1 MGDRRTAI
9 ALVIGVAVGALA
21 TVGLV
26 RLLDESDG
34 RDGVDGGDEAAD
46 AERASSYGAPEIHD
60 RELQPAPEGDCTI
73 SGTVSDSEG
82 NPIPGALV
90 RLRLL
95 DSPWPEADV
104 ALETSGGDDGSYEL
118 EGLSED
124 RPLQV
129 WAWAPGK
136 TSTGLGPA
144 RCDGATDPTLEP
156 GGSLTASFTTGD
168 GDPPGRLRVLIAGGA
183 LWPQRSALSA
193 KDGKLALAGLAPG
206 IYALWAEDGER
217 AVVTG
222 KPIEVSAGETTR
234 LEARLEP
241 ASEARVRAVDAEGG
255 DPIPNATVLI
265 APVDSPML
273 RRTGITGKDGT
284 TSLAGLA
291 PGAYTVEAVAPGHL
305 RTAPVALSTEGESVL
320 RMRSG
325 ARVRGTVRDPDGN
338 PVSGAL
344 VEVSQDLGGSAVM
357 VDDGRRDLFLSR
369 MLEAA
374 RHGWPPARPDAEG
387 DALLVGPQRIPLPSG
402 DRQSPGRAV
411 TDRSGSFALDGLPSG
426 RLLISASHPELIM
439 EHPTRVTLPAGGE
452 VDELAVAMRPGTA
465 LSVRTVNE
473 KGYPV
478 REAGISVYSEDGELL
493 AETSSG
499 GDGTADL
506 RGLPAKAR
514 VEALAE
520 GRVPA
525 AARVDGRPGRRIS
538 LELELPLAAESIRG
552 RLVDSRGYGIG
563 EARITARSM
572 ARGSI
577 QVVTAT
583 TEKDGTFTLEGV
595 GECNY
600 HVIAEKDGK
609 VLAQAPKA
617 RFDTEVQLVADDEGG
632 IPFDRLVLPSGPIGP
647 ALREPESKG
656 EGSHAIALSEPSPS
670 VGISGSEYGSVD
682 RLPVTGPPPG
692 KGGLP
697 IQVGGGPGKVVVR
710 SVSAGS
716 RVAVAGLE
724 EGDRILSVDG
734 KKVRTPA
741 QARKAISGPIGSV
754 MMLGIAHGKEK
765 VTLVVQR
772 VRIR

>member
-26 RLLDESDG
+26 QLLDENG
-34 RDGVDGGDEAAD
+34 GQGGVDGGDGV
-46 AERASSYGAPEIHD
+46 AEKPQASSRDAPD
-60 RELQPAPEGDCTI
+60 VYDQELQPAPEGDCNI
-73 SGTVSDSEG
+73 SGTVRDSEG
-82 NPIPGALV
+82 NPIPGAQI

-104 ALETSGGDDGSYEL
+104 ALETASGDDGAYEL

-136 TSTGLGPA
+136 ASSGLGPA

-156 GGSLTASFTTGD
+156 GGSLTASFTTGE

-183 LWPQRSALSA
+183 LWPQRSALTA
-193 KDGKLALAGLAPG
+193 RDGTLALAGLAPG
-206 IYALWAEDGER
+206 IYALWAYDGER

-222 KPIEVSAGETTR
+222 RPSEVAAGETAR

-241 ASEARVRAVDAEGG
+241 ASEAQVRTVDAEGG

-265 APVDSPML
+265 APVDSPVL
-273 RRTGITGKDGT
+273 RRTGVTGKDGS
-284 TSLAGLA
+284 TSFAGLS
-291 PGAYTVEAVAPGHL
+291 PGAYTVEAVAPGYL
-305 RTAPVALSTEGESVL
+305 RTAPVALDPEGESVL
-320 RMRSG
+320 RLRSG

-344 VEVSQDLGGSAVM
+344 VEVSQELGGAAVM

-374 RHGWPPARPDAEG
+374 RHGWPIARPGAEG
-387 DALLVGPQRIPLPSG
+387 DALLVGPQRVPLPAG
-402 DRQSPGRAV
+402 DHESPGRAV
-411 TDRSGSFALDGLPSG
+411 TDESGSFELDGLPSG
-426 RLLISASHPELIM
+426 RLQITASHPELIM
-439 EHPTRVTLPAGGE
+439 ERPTRITLPTGGE
-452 VDELAVAMRPGTA
+452 MKEIAVAMRPGTA
-465 LSVRTVNE
+465 LFVRTVNE

-478 REAGISVYSEDGELL
+478 REAEISVYSEDGELL

-499 GDGTADL
+499 GDGTAEL
-506 RGLPAKAR
+506 RGLPGSAR

-525 AARVDGRPGRRIS
+525 AARIDGRPGRRIS

-552 RLVDSRGYGIG
+552 RLVDSRGYGIK

-572 ARGSI
+572 ARGTI
-577 QVVTAT
+577 QVVTAI
-583 TEKDGTFTLEGV
+583 TEKDGTFALEGV
-595 GECNY
+595 GECTY
-600 HVIAEKDGK
+600 HVVAEKDGK

-617 RFDTEVQLVADDEGG
+617 RFDTEVQLVSDEEGG
-632 IPFDRLVLPSGPIGP
+632 IPFDRFVLPSGPIGP
-647 ALREPESKG
+647 ALREPEQG
-656 EGSHAIALSEPSPS
+656 NEGSRAIALSEPSPS
-670 VGISGSEYGSVD
+670 AAGMDSEYGSVD

-697 IQVGGGPGKVVVR
+697 IQIGGGPGKVVVR
-710 SVSAGS
+710 NVSAGS
-716 RVAVAGLE
+716 HVAVAGLE
-724 EGDRILSVDG
+724 EGDRILTVDG

-754 MMLGIAHGKEK
+754 VMLGIAHGKEK

-772 VRIR
+772 VRIH